1 MSIPTKLQESN
12 RHAGDPARAARSRTA
27 LRAAGLVIGG
37 GAFFTARSEQLATL
51 ALRHAVPTVYAN
63 REFAANVLRAN
74 AQLGD
79 GNRER
84 DTDTN
89 HADDPSKAVG
99 EGDTHVVPEKN
110 RPQAHGEMADDEQ
123 RGEGIMG
130 NESNVPRIMQ

>member
-1 MSIPTKLQESN
+1 MITPSSMRRAVLPSARPAMSSVAVIGP
-12 RHAGDPARAARSRTA
+12 GPASSGMASGNAARYWA
-27 LRAAGLVIGG
+27 
-37 GAFFTARSEQLATL
+37 
-51 ALRHAVPTVYAN
+51 
-63 REFAANVLRAN
+63 VLRAN

>member
-1 MSIPTKLQESN
+1 
-12 RHAGDPARAARSRTA
+12 
-27 LRAAGLVIGG
+27 
-37 GAFFTARSEQLATL
+37 
-51 ALRHAVPTVYAN
+51 
-63 REFAANVLRAN
+63 
-74 AQLGD
+74 

-110 RPQAHGEMADDEQ
+110 RPQARGEMADDEK

-130 NESNVPRIMQ
+130 NESNVQRIMQKTRGGSGSQGESRVNVEEHPSEDENGNKARGNNHHQKGPGTGLEG